1 MQTLCER
8 LQDAG
13 TICASFFF
21 KRVLF
26 VTLAYQLAIC
36 QDDLKAL
43 ISRNVETDPSVL
55 GRGMD
60 VQLRT
65 LILEPRNLLQ
75 NDALLVLLIDGSD
88 ECEGRNIQQE
98 ILRLIQST
106 ADEQFCR
113 LRILVASRP
122 EAHIKETFEAQ
133 FFQRV
138 THTTNIQ
145 QSFEDIRTYLC
156 DEFLRIHRE
165 HSTMK
170 NISTP
175 WPSPQILEILVERS
189 SGYFVYAATVI
200 KFVGDEYSWPSKQ
213 LDIVVQNLIPHGSE
227 SPFATLDQ
235 LYMQILSRIPV
246 RYHPTLCDILCVK
259 IHYPQNFTM
268 QDIDALLGLELGTV
282 ELIICPLHSVLE
294 VPALSRESLGVHH
307 ASFLDFLKDEA
318 RSSCFYVGSE
328 EYKSKLGHSILR
340 ALSYTY
346 DDPQKNLANFDLYRL
361 KRTEWRPFSSTKN
374 LACGYCKELSMR
386 LLQIQQTSFRHLF
399 PLHRRTLSADQ
410 SRGLTSHASPALDEA
425 FEGIL
430 TAPSSPETSLLISRI
445 WDQFDHIRLSEAT
458 AALTLK
464 LQRQSVMV
472 TTYCAWGWL
481 DSYCTMVITKALE
494 EPIAESWI
502 GRLAKHVHTPLS
514 TRADSRELR
523 PADYGLD
530 TLEATYQYRRRA
542 SLDLD
547 IPASQVITLVLD
559 IIARWLKFPVNSKSW
574 AQAWFV
580 DAMYHCCSSST
591 LFLDSV
597 WYAFGHLETEIFGDS
612 KAKILSPAAFDPLR
626 HALRRCR
633 LSDPSSQESLRL
645 LLDASDSREMRL
657 MKRFLD
663 ALLQL
668 EPLIDGY
675 ENIAN
680 PTLFQA
686 TVHGKADF
694 LLPFREHGPSRS
706 RSRLPGNSFDPLHS
720 RTRGGLFSGLIFRG
734 VIFATPFSMQANT
747 YFEDPDAWRS
757 EYAKFPNHE
766 SSFFCNLAAYSRAKS
781 HRGIHLADE
790 YWNALS
796 MAGCPDWEA
805 NTRNGAYAFTDC
817 FRFLKAGNPSRFRE
831 IGPFIAFLLAA
842 HVHYAGAVCAPSV
855 SVVGAIVHEINK
867 GGVLGLEQLGLV
879 SPRKLGWEQRAGP
892 RRVILKISRLVF
904 SHLFRFLDAKLSSG
918 SKEHMCFD
926 AIMVDNSLC
935 KWTRWIKLK
944 LISLLL

>member
-1 MQTLCER
+1 M
-8 LQDAG
+8 
-13 TICASFFF
+13 
-21 KRVLF
+21 
-26 VTLAYQLAIC
+26 
-36 QDDLKAL
+36 
-43 ISRNVETDPSVL
+43 
-55 GRGMD
+55 
-60 VQLRT
+60 
-65 LILEPRNLLQ
+65 
-75 NDALLVLLIDGSD
+75 
-88 ECEGRNIQQE
+88 
-98 ILRLIQST
+98 
-106 ADEQFCR
+106 
-113 LRILVASRP
+113 
-122 EAHIKETFEAQ
+122 
-133 FFQRV
+133 
-138 THTTNIQ
+138 
-145 QSFEDIRTYLC
+145 
-156 DEFLRIHRE
+156 
-165 HSTMK
+165 
-170 NISTP
+170 
-175 WPSPQILEILVERS
+175 
-189 SGYFVYAATVI
+189 
-200 KFVGDEYSWPSKQ
+200 
-213 LDIVVQNLIPHGSE
+213 
-227 SPFATLDQ
+227 
-235 LYMQILSRIPV
+235 
-246 RYHPTLCDILCVK
+246 
-259 IHYPQNFTM
+259 
-268 QDIDALLGLELGTV
+268 
-282 ELIICPLHSVLE
+282 
-294 VPALSRESLGVHH
+294 
-307 ASFLDFLKDEA
+307 
-318 RSSCFYVGSE
+318 
-328 EYKSKLGHSILR
+328 
-340 ALSYTY
+340 
-346 DDPQKNLANFDLYRL
+346 
-361 KRTEWRPFSSTKN
+361 
-374 LACGYCKELSMR
+374 
-386 LLQIQQTSFRHLF
+386 
-399 PLHRRTLSADQ
+399 
-410 SRGLTSHASPALDEA
+410 SHASPALDEA

-445 WDQFDHIRLSEAT
+445 WDQFDHIRRSEAT

-502 GRLAKHVHTPLS
+502 ERLAKHVHTLLS
-514 TRADSRELR
+514 TRTDSRELR

-542 SLDLD
+542 SLDID
-547 IPASQVITLVLD
+547 VPASQVITLVLD
-559 IIARWLKFPVNSKSW
+559 IIARWLKFPVNSKSR

-633 LSDPSSQESLRL
+633 LSDPSSQESLLLNDMSEMLHNYRTGAIAAVTPSPRL

-657 MKRFLD
+657 MNRFLD

-720 RTRGGLFSGLIFRG
+720 RTRGGFFSGLIFRG

-766 SSFFCNLAAYSRAKS
+766 ASFFCNLAAYSRAKS

-790 YWNALS
+790 YWDALS

-831 IGPFIAFLLAA
+831 IGPLIAFLLAA
-842 HVHYAGAVCAPSV
+842 DFHYAGAVCAPSV

-879 SPRKLGWEQRAGP
+879 SPRKLGAKGRPKKGDLEDINAGF
-892 RRVILKISRLVF
+892 SR
-904 SHLFRFLDAKLSSG
+904 LFRFLDAKLSSA

-926 AIMVDNSLC
+926 AIMVENSLC